1 MVCCGRDWSFGG
13 GVVIQT
19 EGSTSTQYRQ
29 LRRLYSSGLSCKYH
43 TCVVDVRWRNYQ
55 FKYIDEL
62 SRSGRGLRER
72 NFGGRD
78 DKDIATDSY
87 DDDDVATND
96 GDDDDDDD
104 DDLTFKDLSV
114 NK

>member
-1 MVCCGRDWSFGG
+1 
-13 GVVIQT
+13 
-19 EGSTSTQYRQ
+19 
-29 LRRLYSSGLSCKYH
+29 
-43 TCVVDVRWRNYQ
+43 
-55 FKYIDEL
+55 L

>member
-1 MVCCGRDWSFGG
+1 MHF
-13 GVVIQT
+13 
-19 EGSTSTQYRQ
+19 STKTRNTAQGY
-29 LRRLYSSGLSCKYH
+29 LVNAILHWL
-43 TCVVDVRWRNYQ
+43 TCVGDVRWRNYQ

-62 SRSGRGLRER
+62 SRSGRGLREH

-78 DKDIATDSY
+78 DKDVTTDGY
-87 DDDDVATND
+87 DYDDVATND
-96 GDDDDDDD
+96 DDDDDDD